1 MRKKL
6 FMMLLALGAMASYAY
21 DFEVDGIQYNLLSL
35 EDRTVEVASTVY
47 VDQDQDELFIPASVT
62 FNGKELKVVSIG
74 DNAVSYVEYQAHYR
88 AKYWKKI
95 HLPATIETIGRSAF
109 SSQKLLEEIE
119 LPESLISIGSTA
131 FYYCDNLE
139 KVSVNAVLKEVG
151 YAAFCGCAQLE
162 EIALPEGLETIG
174 DLAFTHAG
182 LRSFHFPKSLTHI
195 GSGIFEE
202 CKNLEYVDLEGLASF
217 GKLPSGL
224 FKESY
229 IKRVVFP
236 DWVTEIPDMFFYN
249 CHNLE
254 ELDYGKSSIKSIGD
268 KAFQYCNFLGN
279 FSFPEGVKSIGLGA
293 FSGAK
298 ISGTISVPSS
308 IEEMYKSAFC
318 FIGDS
323 LIFQPSDK
331 PLMVKDDTS
340 PSLNVCYNINYLHL
354 GRKLI
359 SDYFQNEDPGSD
371 LPPTTYYYATVVELS
386 QDFLSNQHKYI
397 RDQYWQSRGYYAVKR
412 LAILDGVENL
422 DYKYDCKETRS
433 LLLPST
439 LKVISASSFIDATG
453 LLNVDCRATEPPTFD
468 EKLFADMV
476 YFKAKLTVPLG
487 CKEAYQ
493 NAEGWKYFWVI
504 EESENPVY
512 YDNENSVR
520 EVEQDSS
527 VWFNIC
533 DGALHAHAALELYTL
548 DGRLVK
554 HVSDDEVSDIAHG
567 LYIIKCGTK
576 TAKVKL

>member
-1 MRKKL
+1 MRKRL
-6 FMMLLALGAMASYAY
+6 FLMLLALSAMASYAY
-21 DFEVDGIQYNLLSL
+21 DFEVDGIGYNLLSL
-35 EDRTVEVASTVY
+35 EDRTVEVASTDN
-47 VDQDQDELFIPASVT
+47 VDQNQEELFIPASVT

-74 DNAVSYVEYQAHYR
+74 ESAVDNFNHGGYSD
-88 AKYWKKI
+88 KNWKKI
-95 HLPATIETIGRSAF
+95 HLPATIEIIGDKAF
-109 SSQKLLEEIE
+109 RNQDLLEEIE
-119 LPESLISIGSTA
+119 LPESLISIGECA
-131 FYYCDNLE
+131 FDYCDKL
-139 KVSVNAVLKEVG
+139 KTVSVNAGLKKVG
-151 YAAFCGCAQLE
+151 YWAFRGCSQLE
-162 EIALPEGLETIG
+162 EITLPEGLETISIE
-174 DLAFTHAG
+174 AFALTG
-182 LRSFHFPKSLTHI
+182 LRSFHFPGTLKYI
-195 GSGIFEE
+195 GTGIFYG

-279 FSFPEGVKSIGLGA
+279 FSFPEGVKSVGLGA

-359 SDYFQNEDPGSD
+359 SDYFQNEDPESD
-371 LPPTTYYYATVVELS
+371 LPPTTYYYASVVELS
-386 QDFLSNQHKYI
+386 QEFLSNQQKYV
-397 RDQYWQSRGYYAVKR
+397 RDVYWQSRGYNAVKR

-439 LKVISASSFIDATG
+439 LKAISASSFIDATG

-476 YFKAKLTVPLG
+476 YFKAKLTVPIG

-493 NAEGWKYFWVI
+493 NAEGWKNFWTI
-504 EESENPVY
+504 EESEQPVY
-512 YDNENSVR
+512 DDSENEIR
-520 EVEQDSS
+520 EVADDSHE
-527 VWFNIC
+527 WFSIF
-533 DGALHAHAALELYTL
+533 DGELKAHAPLEIYTL

-554 HVSDDEVSDIAHG
+554 HILKGEATDVAQGMYVIR
-567 LYIIKCGTK
+567 CGSR
-576 TAKVKL
+576 TAKVAL

>member
-1 MRKKL
+1 MRKRL

-47 VDQDQDELFIPASVT
+47 VDQNQEELFIPASVT

-88 AKYWKKI
+88 EKYWKKI
-95 HLPATIETIGRSAF
+95 HLPATIETIGHAAF
-109 SSQKLLEEIE
+109 SNQKLLEEIE
-119 LPESLISIGSTA
+119 LPESLISIGSSA

-162 EIALPEGLETIG
+162 EIALPDCLETIS
-174 DLAFTHAG
+174 DKAFVRTG
-182 LRSFHFPKSLTHI
+182 LRSFHFPNSLKYI

-202 CKNLEYVDLEGLASF
+202 CKNLEYVNLEGLASF

-224 FKESY
+224 FEGSY

-236 DWVTEIPDMFFYN
+236 DWVTEIPDKFFNN
-249 CHNLE
+249 CHSLE
-254 ELDYGKSSIKSIGD
+254 ELDYGKSQIVRIGD
-268 KAFQYCNFLGN
+268 EVFQYCNFLGN
-279 FSFPEGVKSIGLGA
+279 FSFPEGVKSVGLGA

-386 QDFLSNQHKYI
+386 QEFLSNQHKYI
-397 RDQYWQSRGYYAVKR
+397 RDQYWQSRGYNAVKR

-439 LKVISASSFIDATG
+439 LKAISASSFIDATG

-476 YFKAKLTVPLG
+476 YFKAKLTVPIG

-493 NAEGWKYFWVI
+493 NAEGWKNFWTI
-504 EESENPVY
+504 EESELPVY
-512 YDNENSVR
+512 DDGENGIR
-520 EVEQDSS
+520 EVADDSHE
-527 VWFNIC
+527 WFRIF
-533 DGALHAHAALELYTL
+533 DGELKAQAPLEIYTL

-554 HVSDDEVSDIAHG
+554 HILKGEATDVAQGMYVIR
-567 LYIIKCGTK
+567 CGSR
-576 TAKVKL
+576 TAKVAL

>member
-1 MRKKL
+1 MRKRL
-6 FMMLLALGAMASYAY
+6 FLMLLALSAMASYAY
-21 DFEVDGIQYNLLSL
+21 DFEVDGIGYNLLSL
-35 EDRTVEVASTVY
+35 EDRTVEVASTDN
-47 VDQDQDELFIPASVT
+47 VDQKQEELFIPASVT

-74 DNAVSYVEYQAHYR
+74 ESAVDNFNHGGYSD
-88 AKYWKKI
+88 KNWKKI
-95 HLPATIETIGRSAF
+95 HLPATIEIIGDRAF
-109 SSQKLLEEIE
+109 RNQDLLEEIE
-119 LPESLISIGSTA
+119 LPESLISIGECA
-131 FYYCDNLE
+131 FDYCDKL
-139 KVSVNAVLKEVG
+139 KTVSVNAGLKKVG
-151 YAAFCGCAQLE
+151 YWAFRGCSQLE
-162 EIALPEGLETIG
+162 EITLPEGLETISIE
-174 DLAFTHAG
+174 AFALTG
-182 LRSFHFPKSLTHI
+182 LRSFHFPSTLKYI
-195 GSGIFEE
+195 GTGIFYG

-298 ISGTISVPSS
+298 ISGTISVPSG
-308 IEEMYKSAFC
+308 IEEIYKSAFC

-340 PSLNVCYNINYLHL
+340 PSLNVCYNIYYLHL

-397 RDQYWQSRGYYAVKR
+397 RDQYWQSRGYNAVKR
-412 LAILDGVENL
+412 LTILDGVENL

-468 EKLFADMV
+468 KKLFADMV

-493 NAEGWKYFWVI
+493 NAEGWKKFWTI
-504 EESENPVY
+504 EESELPVY
-512 YDNENSVR
+512 DDSENGIR
-520 EVEQDSS
+520 EVADNSHE
-527 VWFNIC
+527 WFSFT
-533 DGALHAHAALELYTL
+533 DGELKAQAALEIYTL

-554 HVSDDEVSDIAHG
+554 HIFKGEATDVAHG
-567 LYIIKCGTK
+567 MYVIRCGTR
-576 TAKVKL
+576 TAKVAL